1 MPEKGSELAGPHEA
15 QIVMGFDFGRRRI
28 GVACGDTLTRGAR
41 ALTTV
46 ACNAAGADWIHIQ
59 RLLSQWSPNRIVVGL
74 PYNAD
79 GSEGDIATQV
89 RRFAQDLQSRFAVP
103 VEFIDER
110 YSSLDAQAR
119 LKDAR
124 AAGTRKRRVSKADI
138 DASAACVI
146 LERWFFQATT
156 GHSCVRN

>member
-1 MPEKGSELAGPHEA
+1 MPEGGAVPPRRLDV

-28 GVACGDTLTRGAR
+28 GIACGDTLTRSAH

-46 ACNAAGADWIHIQ
+46 GANAAGADWAEIQ
-59 RLLSQWSPNRIVVGL
+59 RLISQWRPTLNVVGL

-79 GSEGDIATQV
+79 GSASDIAIHV
-89 RRFAQDLQSRFAVP
+89 RQFALELQSRFAIP
-103 VEFIDER
+103 VQFIDER

-138 DASAACVI
+138 DAFAACVI
-146 LERWFFQATT
+146 LERWFLQAAD
-156 GHSCVRN
+156 

>member
-1 MPEKGSELAGPHEA
+1 MPEGGAGPPRRLDA
-15 QIVMGFDFGRRRI
+15 QIVLGFDFGRRRI
-28 GVACGDTLTRGAR
+28 GIACGDTLTRSAH

-46 ACNAAGADWIHIQ
+46 GCTAAGADWPHIQ
-59 RLLSQWSPNRIVVGL
+59 RLISQWSPALNVVGL

-79 GSEGDIATQV
+79 GSESDIALHV
-89 RRFAQDLQSRFAVP
+89 RQFANDLQSRFAIP
-103 VEFIDER
+103 VQFIDER
-110 YSSLDAQAR
+110 YSSLDAHAR

-146 LERWFFQATT
+146 LERWFLQATT
-156 GHSCVRN
+156 